1 MRKLRAV
8 EQFKSNAVAESINK
22 KFYMD
27 NFLKSE
33 SSQKDLLE
41 VSLNIIEVLANSNFT
56 LTKWV
61 TNSTLIKQCPPL
73 TEISDKCFI
82 SNEV

>member
-1 MRKLRAV
+1 MRRLRAV
-8 EQFKSNAVAESINK
+8 EQFKSNAIVESINK

-27 NFLKSE
+27 DFLKSL

-41 VSLNIIEVLANSNFT
+41 VSLNIIEILDNSSFT
-56 LTKWV
+56 LTKLV
-61 TNSTLIKQCPPL
+61 TNSTLIKQCSPR